1 MRLILILLAISVTLA
16 FGGTSIAQPN
26 LARPDSPDI
35 RQLRLGLQAEA
46 MPQEGYY
53 FHSCGSNGGPPLAR
67 IGGWPDFRACKPD
80 DNGLREV
87 YLEFDDQ
94 LQYLILAFPDIPPE
108 ENPLNKFA
116 GTKIAGHPVI
126 VSVLFNDDGVIKGL
140 RAVADPRADLSARR
154 RAYLLRNPVKG
165 RYGTRG
171 WECVDIPLADGE
183 TPIGT
188 MHIKERCE
196 KIYNNDR
203 RIILYTRLFRKAGQD
218 GVDNAGNFAEGEF
231 ESSSRL
237 EIWDLDVPVGGG

>member
-1 MRLILILLAISVTLA
+1 MRLFMILLAISVTVA
-16 FGGTSIAQPN
+16 IGGTSVAQPN

-35 RQLRLGLQAEA
+35 RQLQLGLQAET

-53 FHSCGSNGGPPLAR
+53 FHACGSNGGPPLGR
-67 IGGWPDFRACKPD
+67 IGGWSDFRACKPD
-80 DNGLREV
+80 ENGLREV
-87 YLEFDDQ
+87 YVEFDDQ

-126 VSVLFNDDGVIKGL
+126 VSALFDDDGVIKGL
-140 RAVADPRADLSARR
+140 

-165 RYGTRG
+165 RYGMRG
-171 WECVDIPLADGE
+171 WQCVDIPLDEGE

-196 KIYNNDR
+196 KIYNDDR
-203 RIILYTRLFRKAGQD
+203 RIVLNTRLFRKPGQD
-218 GVDNAGNFAEGEF
+218 GVDNAGNFVEGEF
-231 ESSSRL
+231 ESSTRL
-237 EIWDLDVPVGGG
+237 EIWGLDVPLDGG